1 MSDEQRIL
9 RDALGTFATG
19 VTVVTAVATPDG
31 SNGQSEKSAAIGVTI
46 NSFNTVSLEPALVL
60 WSLASKSKNLA
71 YFAPGRAHNIHVL
84 AREQEALALHF
95 ADSRADKFSSLNYQ
109 LNAAGVPLLS
119 GCVAHFECR
128 TEMWHAGGD
137 HIIIIARLE
146 RFAVFEGEPL
156 LFYRGQFKSISSTI
170 GKK

>member
-1 MSDEQRIL
+1 MSDERRNL
-9 RDALGTFATG
+9 RDALGAFATG
-19 VTVVTAVATPDG
+19 VTVVTTVTAPEGAQIA
-31 SNGQSEKSAAIGVTI
+31 GQNEKNAAIGVTI

-71 YFAPGRAHNIHVL
+71 YFAPGRPHNIHVL

-109 LNAAGVPLLS
+109 LNAAGVPLLP
-119 GCVAHFECR
+119 GCIAHFECR

-146 RFAVFEGEPL
+146 RFTVFKGEPL
-156 LFYRGQFKSISSTI
+156 LFYRGQFESISRQ
-170 GKK
+170 